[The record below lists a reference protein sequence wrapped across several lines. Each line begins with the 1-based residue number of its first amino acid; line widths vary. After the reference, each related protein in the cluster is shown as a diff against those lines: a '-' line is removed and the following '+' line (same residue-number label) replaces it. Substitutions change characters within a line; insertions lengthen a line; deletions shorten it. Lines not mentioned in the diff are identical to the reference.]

1 MPPSN
6 NDPKPSIETEAKNE
20 LRKVKVLVVKSVADT
35 FRRIGLAFTREATH
49 LDQKLL
55 TASQINALKSDP
67 NLSVSEATVVVAAP
81 APDANAPKPTNAAD
95 AIVVPV
101 PTEQSEGSA
110 VTTK

>member
-6 NDPKPSIETEAKNE
+6 NDKPSLENEVKSE

-55 TASQINALKSDP
+55 TTSQINTLKSDP
-67 NLSVSEATVVVAAP
+67 NLSVSEATVVVAGP
-81 APDANAPKPTNAAD
+81 APDASTKPTSASD
-95 AIVVPV
+95 AVVTPV
-101 PTEQSEGSA
+101 PAAQLDD
-110 VTTK
+110 TTATK